1 MCIQENIVVNGFI
14 PVTEDVFYVGVNDRE
29 THLFENMWPLPK
41 GVTYNS
47 YVIKDE
53 KNVLVDTVKVTKMA
67 LFLQKLRSLLDGETI
82 DYLVINHMEP
92 DHSGAVLEIVRNYP
106 DVKIIGNAKT
116 FDFLKGFYGI
126 VDNLYEVKDGD
137 ELDLG
142 KHTLRFY
149 LTPMVHWPE
158 TMMTYHVGEQI
169 LFAGDAFGGFGSL
182 DGGVF
187 DDEVNIDYFEN
198 EIRRYY
204 SNIVGKFGPMVQK
217 ALKKLEGLEIK
228 VVASTHGPVWRSNPQ
243 RIIRSYDRWSKYEA
257 DPGVVIV
264 FGSMYG
270 NTEKMADYVARKL
283 AEYGVKNIRVMNSS
297 NTHDSYIINEI
308 WKYRGIIFGSCTYNV
323 GLFPPMEALIK
334 NLSHKGVKNRVY
346 GVFGS
351 YGWSGGGVKTIMEYI
366 NRNKWPMVADE
377 VEVKLTPSEEDYQH
391 LDQLAKKMA
400 ESIQE

>member
-1 MCIQENIVVNGFI
+1 MNGFI
-14 PVTEDVFYVGVNDRE
+14 PVSEDVFYVGVNDRE

-67 LFLQKLRSLLDGETI
+67 LFLQKLRALLDGGTI

-92 DHSGAVLEIVRNYP
+92 DHSGAIKEIVQNYP
-106 DVKIIGNAKT
+106 DVKIVGNAKT

-126 VDNLYEVKDGD
+126 DENLYEVKDGD
-137 ELDLG
+137 EIILG

-158 TMMTYHVGEQI
+158 TMMTYDINEKI

-217 ALKKLEGLEIK
+217 ALKKLAGLDIK
-228 VVASTHGPVWRSNPQ
+228 IVASTHGPVWRSNPQ
-243 RIIRSYDRWSKYEA
+243 RIIKSYDRWSKYEA

-264 FGSMYG
+264 YGSMYG
-270 NTEKMADYVARKL
+270 NTEQMADYVARRL
-283 AEYGVKNIRVMNSS
+283 AEYGVKDIRVMNSS
-297 NTHDSYIINEI
+297 TTHDSYIINEI
-308 WKYRGIIFGSCTYNV
+308 WKYKGIIFGSCTYNV
-323 GLFPPMEALIK
+323 GLFPPMESLIK

-346 GVFGS
+346 GVFGT

-366 NRNKWPMVADE
+366 EKNKWPLAAEE
-377 VEVKLTPSEEDYQH
+377 VEVKLTPSDEDYRQ
-391 LDQLAKKMA
+391 LDALAEKMA
-400 ESIQE
+400 RMIRE

>member
-1 MCIQENIVVNGFI
+1 MYIQENIVVNGFI

>member
-1 MCIQENIVVNGFI
+1 MNGFI
-14 PVTEDVFYVGVNDRE
+14 PVSEDVFYVGVNDRE

-67 LFLQKLRSLLDGETI
+67 LFLQKLRALLDGGTI

-92 DHSGAVLEIVRNYP
+92 DHSGAIKEIVQNYP
-106 DVKIIGNAKT
+106 DVKIVGNAKT

-126 VDNLYEVKDGD
+126 DENLYEVKDGD
-137 ELDLG
+137 EIILG

-158 TMMTYHVGEQI
+158 TMMTYDINEKI

-187 DDEVNIDYFEN
+187 DDEVNIEYFEN

-217 ALKKLEGLEIK
+217 ALKKLAGLDIK
-228 VVASTHGPVWRSNPQ
+228 IVASTHGPVWRSNPQ
-243 RIIRSYDRWSKYEA
+243 RIIKSYDRWSKYEA

-264 FGSMYG
+264 YGSMYG
-270 NTEKMADYVARKL
+270 NTEQMADYVARRL
-283 AEYGVKNIRVMNSS
+283 AEYGVKDIRVMNSS
-297 NTHDSYIINEI
+297 TTHDSYIINEI
-308 WKYRGIIFGSCTYNV
+308 WKYKGIIFGSCTYNV
-323 GLFPPMEALIK
+323 GLFPPMESLIK

-346 GVFGS
+346 GVFGT

-366 NRNKWPMVADE
+366 EKNKWPLAAEE
-377 VEVKLTPSEEDYQH
+377 VEVKLTPSDEDYRQ
-391 LDQLAKKMA
+391 LDALAEKMA
-400 ESIQE
+400 RMIRE

>member
-1 MCIQENIVVNGFI
+1 MYEKEEFEVNGFI
-14 PVTEDVFYVGVNDRE
+14 PITDDVYYVGVNDRD
-29 THLFENMWPLPK
+29 TQLFENMWPLPK

-53 KNVLVDTVKVTKMA
+53 KNVLVDTVKVSKIA
-67 LFLQKLRSLLDGETI
+67 LFLQKLRGLLDGGTI

-92 DHSGAVLEIVRNYP
+92 DHSGAIQEIIQNYP
-106 DVKIIGNAKT
+106 DVKIVGNSKT

-126 VDNLYEVKDGD
+126 EDNLYEVKDGD
-137 ELDLG
+137 ELNLG
-142 KHTLRFY
+142 KHTLTFY

-158 TMMTYHVGEQI
+158 TMMTYDQNDKI

-187 DDEVNIDYFEN
+187 DDEVNIDYYEN

-217 ALKKLEGLEIK
+217 ALKKLEGLDIG

-243 RIIRSYDRWSKYEA
+243 RIISSYDRWSRYEA
-257 DPGVVIV
+257 EPGVVIV

-283 AEYGVKNIRVMNSS
+283 AEYGVKNVRMLSS
-297 NTHDSYIINEI
+297 STTHASYIINEI
-308 WKYRGIIFGSCTYNV
+308 WKYKGVMFGSATYNV
-323 GLFPPMEALIK
+323 GLFPPMESLIK
-334 NLSHKGVKNRVY
+334 NLSHKGIKNRVF
-346 GVFGS
+346 GVFGT
-351 YGWSGGGVKTIMEYI
+351 YGWSGGGVKTIMEYVDKH
-366 NRNKWPMVADE
+366 KWPMVADP
-377 VEVKLTPSEEDYQH
+377 VEVKLTPSQDHYAM
-391 LDQLAKKMA
+391 LDELAKKMA
-400 ESIQE
+400 DSIQE